1 MEITIV
7 LNASP
12 ELLNVLQAI
21 AQGLSAEKAP
31 KKTKIK
37 DEITSAPTPV
47 LESVPKAAE
56 TPAPTPVLES
66 VPKAAETPA
75 PASTEEITDVQV
87 RAATMEKVSAGKRD
101 AVKTL
106 LTKFKVAKVS
116 DLKKGQYVGFLT
128 ELKTI

>member
-12 ELLNVLQAI
+12 ELLTVLQAI
-21 AQGLSAEKAP
+21 AQGLSTEKAS
-31 KKTKIK
+31 KKTKVK

-47 LESVPKAAE
+47 LEPAPKAAE
-56 TPAPTPVLES
+56 NPA
-66 VPKAAETPA
+66 PA

>member
-1 MEITIV
+1 MEITIT

-31 KKTKIK
+31 KKTKVK

-56 TPAPTPVLES
+56 TV
-66 VPKAAETPA
+66 A

-106 LTKFKVAKVS
+106 LTKFEVAKVS
-116 DLKKGQYVGFLT
+116 DLKKEQYADFLT